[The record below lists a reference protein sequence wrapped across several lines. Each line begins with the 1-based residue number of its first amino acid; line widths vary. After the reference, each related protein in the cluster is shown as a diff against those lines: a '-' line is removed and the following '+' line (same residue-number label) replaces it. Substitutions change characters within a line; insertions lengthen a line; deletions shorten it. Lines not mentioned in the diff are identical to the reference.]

1 MTLSPRDIY
10 ARLRICGYFRII
22 NKVYAGAEWIKV
34 DSKVIGFSGQLLG
47 IDPSNTTEQKLQVK
61 ELFLQRVRDW
71 CNDRKLPVD
80 IQDTQSNIYLFKI
93 VILQQ

>member
-10 ARLRICGYFRII
+10 ARLRICGYFTII

-34 DSKVIGFSGQLLG
+34 DSKVIGFSARLFG
-47 IDPSNTTEQKLQVK
+47 IHSYLNVEQKLQVK

-71 CNDRKLPVD
+71 CNDRNLPVD
-80 IQDTQSNIYLFKI
+80 IQDQQSSISIFKI
-93 VILQQ
+93 VILPQ

>member
-10 ARLRICGYFRII
+10 ARLRICGYFTII

-47 IDPSNTTEQKLQVK
+47 IDPLNTTEQKLQVK
-61 ELFLQRVRDW
+61 ALFLQRVRDW

-80 IQDTQSNIYLFKI
+80 IQDQQSNIYLFKI
-93 VILQQ
+93 VILPQ